1 MLNDNVFYHGTIRNT
16 IIAFGRLFSN
26 IKFQRKNNG
35 VVEQTIVV
43 PIAYSQKEKWVH
55 AIEANPDTNNIERGI
70 YTTLPKLGFEIT
82 GYSYDASRKLARMNQ
97 IHCTTGDNR
106 DQVFTPVPYNVDIS
120 LYFATKTQEDG
131 LQILEQ
137 ILPTFSPEYTMAVKV
152 IPELNLVQDTP
163 FILNSVSVHDDY
175 EGDLETRRFIVH
187 TLTFTAKINLFGGS
201 GNVGVITRVEAD
213 VATTNINIADRSYVA
228 SQLNPTA
235 PINEGWLNNF

>member
-1 MLNDNVFYHGTIRNT
+1 MLNDITFYHGTIRNT
-16 IIAFGRLFSN
+16 IVAFGRLFSN

-70 YTTLPKLGFEIT
+70 YTTLPKLGFEIN
-82 GYSYDASRKLARMNQ
+82 GYTYDPSRKLAKMNK
-97 IHCTTGDNR
+97 IHCTTSTNR
-106 DQVFTPVPYNVDIS
+106 TEVFTPVPYNLDIS

-152 IPELNLVQDTP
+152 IPSLNIVQDIP
-163 FILNSVSVHDDY
+163 FVLNSIAVQDDY
-175 EGDLETRRFIVH
+175 EGDLETRRFIIH
-187 TLTFTAKINLFGGS
+187 TLNFTAKINLFGGS
-201 GNVGVITRVEAD
+201 GTVGVIKQVEAD
-213 VATTNINIADRSYVA
+213 MSTEDITIAERSYVA
-228 SQLNPTA
+228 SQLTPVS
-235 PINEGWLNNF
+235 PIVESWMDNF